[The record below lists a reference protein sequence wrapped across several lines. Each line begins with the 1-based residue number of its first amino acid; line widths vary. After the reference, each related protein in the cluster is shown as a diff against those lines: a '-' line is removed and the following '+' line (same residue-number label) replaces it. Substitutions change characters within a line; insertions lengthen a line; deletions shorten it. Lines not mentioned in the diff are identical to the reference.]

1 MSFWEYQPEEY
12 EQFFLSKQDKI
23 VEEALS
29 TPNLKVS
36 EYELTIKTDLVPD
49 KLSIYLEHNNK
60 TASIWLLVDS
70 DCLAH
75 LRSWMED
82 MSDYS
87 SMPSRV
93 IRVIWEDISFI
104 ISYTHLGSV
113 SIDGHLEPIALI
125 AYLGWD
131 FAAKLN
137 SLSGDSPF
145 SSLIVPI
152 RSFLSDLYYGIL
164 EKYPTNI
171 SSDKSHNSNLRDQFR
186 SIKSRKL
193 ENNLSV
199 LESIIG

>member
-1 MSFWEYQPEEY
+1 MI
-12 EQFFLSKQDKI
+12 I
-23 VEEALS
+23 V
-29 TPNLKVS
+29 
-36 EYELTIKTDLVPD
+36 KTDLFPD
-49 KLSIYLEHNNK
+49 KLSIYLEQNNK
-60 TASIWLLVDS
+60 NASIWLLVDA

-87 SMPSRV
+87 SIQNRV
-93 IRVIWEDISFI
+93 IRVVGDSISFI
-104 ISYTHLGSV
+104 ISYTHLGSIN
-113 SIDGHLEPIALI
+113 IDGRLEPIALI

-137 SLSGDSPF
+137 NLRGDSPF

-164 EKYPTNI
+164 EKYPTKMP
-171 SSDKSHNSNLRDQFR
+171 SDMSHINYLRDQFR
-186 SIKSRKL
+186 SIKSHKL